1 MTEGIDCATPLN
13 AQTAKAIAREG
24 YRFAARYLV
33 PLGYAWKRL
42 TQAEAEAITDAG
54 MQVISVYETSANRPA
69 GGAAAGQAD
78 GAAAF
83 REAQTVGQPPGTAI
97 YFAVDYDARAQDY
110 DEIEAYLHAAA
121 TQIPGYEAGV
131 YGSYAVIEEMAKR
144 GACRHFWQTY
154 AWSRGQKSSRA
165 NLYQYRNNVKV
176 AGVTV
181 DLNESFGNEGG
192 WTTKQRGG
200 DGGVTPEN
208 PATGGGTNEKMSS
221 DDAVKIIAF
230 LQAAWK
236 VATTKTDKEEFH
248 RLANEVR
255 KAAGLPLT

>member
-1 MTEGIDCATPLN
+1 MPLVLALATKWATGGKSYNNRNECSFLR
-13 AQTAKAIAREG
+13 IR
-24 YRFAARYLV
+24 
-33 PLGYAWKRL
+33 RL
-42 TQAEAEAITDAG
+42 Q
-54 MQVISVYETSANRPA
+54 
-69 GGAAAGQAD
+69 
-78 GAAAF
+78 
-83 REAQTVGQPPGTAI
+83 
-97 YFAVDYDARAQDY
+97 
-110 DEIEAYLHAAA
+110 

-131 YGSYAVIEEMAKR
+131 YGSYEVIEEMAKR

-176 AGVTV
+176 A
-181 DLNESFGNEGG
+181 
-192 WTTKQRGG
+192 
-200 DGGVTPEN
+200 
-208 PATGGGTNEKMSS
+208 GGTNEKMSS